1 MTLWESPYGVPTGDP
16 ICAPLSPYGS
26 PPMGPL
32 WASQYGAAV
41 RSLWGPYGV
50 LASPYRC
57 LYGVPMGSQC
67 PPMGSLRGPAVTL
80 WVFPYGVPMGCHRPP
95 LGLHEVPASPCDTTE
110 PYRTPQDPQNPPE
123 PYRTPQ
129 DPQNPIEPYR
139 IPQNLIEPYRT
150 PQDPQNPPEPYR
162 TP

>member
-1 MTLWESPYGVPTGDP
+1 
-16 ICAPLSPYGS
+16 
-26 PPMGPL
+26 MGPL

-80 WVFPYGVPMGCHRPP
+80 WVFPYGVPMGSLWGAAVP
-95 LGLHEVPASPCDTTE
+95 LWVSMGSLRHPAT
-110 PYRTPQDPQNPPE
+110 
-123 PYRTPQ
+123 
-129 DPQNPIEPYR
+129 PQNPIGPHR
-139 IPQNLIEPYRT
+139 THRT
-150 PQDPQNPPEPYR
+150 PQNPIGPHKTHR
-162 TP
+162 TL